1 MARDPRLIVAGFL
14 ADGLGLGQAARGYA
28 HALAEGGCD
37 VSLHVLS
44 QPGKKLGHGDPGAG
58 GMLDLPVVGN
68 EAAADVVVVCANPPE
83 LAWWRETG
91 TRLPAGRVTVGVWA
105 YEVDPV
111 PRTWGEPVAR
121 FDEFW
126 ANSAFIADLLRPV
139 VDVPVAAIPP
149 PVLLCEPAPCDLS
162 TAAPPTFVTLCDNA
176 STLARKNPAGAIE
189 AFRHAFTPGEGPRLL
204 VKVWN
209 GDLDRTAV
217 DRLRALA
224 DRDDIV
230 VVDRWL
236 PRSELAGLLDNA
248 LGLVSLHRAEGFGL
262 PIVEALAL
270 GVPVVCTDAT
280 GVTELL
286 DDDVA
291 FLVRSTP
298 AAVGPAAAPY
308 PPDGSWHEPDLDHA
322 AEQLRLV
329 WENLRER
336 SRRAAAA
343 QRLVREQLDP
353 GRIGHR
359 LRGRVDAL
367 LACHARRV
375 SPRSPFRPTVSVVV
389 HAAEPWPSL
398 QPFLDT
404 VVPQLAEVD
413 GELLVGA
420 SGPDVL
426 PESRRPGRV
435 RVVPGPS
442 RSPFDLRAAALA
454 EADGD
459 LVVVTED
466 HVEPCGSWLVDYAQ
480 AHCSTGAL
488 LLAGP
493 VANGSGD
500 TAADWANYLISF
512 VTYAPPVVEL
522 PTDRCPTIANCALD
536 GARLRA
542 ATGGSPR
549 AGQLEREVVPAWW
562 AAGDGH
568 CVPGAVVR
576 HVQPNAGWRHALAQF
591 DDARTAGAYSRRS
604 NSWRDFTPG
613 ALRTVSRGYLRS
625 TAAAVTERP
634 PLAGPHRAARWW
646 LRALAGAKALG
657 LASGAHWGA
666 GRSAIRLD

>member
-1 MARDPRLIVAGFL
+1 MAKHPHVIVAGFL

-28 HALAEGGCD
+28 HALALGGCD

-44 QPGKKLGHGDPGAG
+44 QPGREVGFGDPGADG
-58 GMLDLPVVGN
+58 TLDLPVVGD
-68 EAAADVVVVCANPPE
+68 EADADVVVVCMNPPE
-83 LAWWRETG
+83 LAWWRG
-91 TRLPAGRVTVGVWA
+91 AGARLPAGRVTVGVWA
-105 YEVDPV
+105 YEVDPA
-111 PRTWGEPVAR
+111 PRTWSEPVGR
-121 FDEFW
+121 FDELW
-126 ANSAFIADLLRPV
+126 VNSAFIADLVRPV

-162 TAAPPTFVTLCDNA
+162 TAAPPTFVNLCDSA

-189 AFRHAFTPGEGPRLL
+189 AFQRAFTPGEGPRLL

-209 GDLDRTAV
+209 GDLDGDAV
-217 DRLRALA
+217 DQLRGRA

-236 PRSELAGLLDNA
+236 PRSELVGLLGDA

-280 GVTELL
+280 GATDLL
-286 DDDVA
+286 DCDTA

-298 AAVGPAAAPY
+298 VAVGSGADPY
-308 PPDGSWHEPDLDHA
+308 PPEGEWHEPDLNHA

-329 WENLRER
+329 WDNPHER
-336 SRRAAAA
+336 ARRATAG

-353 GRIGHR
+353 GRIGSR
-359 LRGRVDAL
+359 LRTRVDAL
-367 LACHARRV
+367 LASRAWRV
-375 SPRSPFRPTVSVVV
+375 SPRSPYRPAVSVIV

-404 VVPQLAEVD
+404 VVPQLADVD
-413 GELLVGA
+413 GELVVGA

-426 PESRRPGRV
+426 PESWRPPRV
-435 RVVPGPS
+435 RVAPGRS

-466 HVEPCGSWLVDYAQ
+466 HVEPCASWLVEYAE
-480 AHCSTGAL
+480 AHRSTGAT

-512 VTYAPPVVEL
+512 VAYAPPVVEL
-522 PTDRCPTIANCALD
+522 PSDRCPTIANCALD
-536 GARLRA
+536 GPRLRT
-542 ATGGSPR
+542 ATGGRPWP
-549 AGQLEREVVPAWW
+549 GQLEREVVPAWW
-562 AAGDGH
+562 AAGDGS
-568 CVPGAVVR
+568 CVPRAEVR
-576 HVQPNAGWRHALAQF
+576 HVQPNAGWRHALAHF
-591 DDARTAGAYSRRS
+591 DDARTAGAYSRGPAR
-604 NSWRDFTPG
+604 WRDFTPG
-613 ALRTVSRGYLRS
+613 ALRKVSRGYLRG
-625 TAAAVTERP
+625 TAAAVAHRP
-634 PLAGPHRAARWW
+634 ALAAPHRAARWW
-646 LRALAGAKALG
+646 LRALAAAKALG
-657 LASGAHWGA
+657 LAGGAHWGE